1 MFIKRATSIKQ
12 VIDTSL
18 LDPDSA
24 VVLHAFRFI
33 KNFAKYLTEAANAQE
48 PESRFGKKKTYL
60 LVDLDIRISRYNHIN
75 QTFSP
80 NGLSKMILR

>member
-1 MFIKRATSIKQ
+1 MLFPLQMFIKRATSIKQ

-33 KNFAKYLTEAANAQE
+33 KNFAKYLTEAVNTQE
-48 PESRFGKKKTYL
+48 PESRWIY
-60 LVDLDIRISRYNHIN
+60 
-75 QTFSP
+75 
-80 NGLSKMILR
+80 